1 MTTLGVRPG
10 LVAVAPPALGWQV
23 GAGSSGGGR
32 VVSTCAADRVQVI
45 LHDGQP
51 AGSKVVL
58 RLWGDGRIDISC
70 SAAPS
75 ALVVRQGL
83 VAPLPVIGGTSA
95 AEDVLEPGGVIAAF
109 SASFLEALPLES
121 VARFPL
127 VLGDC
132 IDPDALVREWAGELG
147 EDGAGTAV
155 VVARR
160 LPLS

>member
-1 MTTLGVRPG
+1 MTTVGLHPG
-10 LVAVAPPALGWQV
+10 LAAPAPSLAGWQV
-23 GAGSSGGGR
+23 STASGGRGRAVATSSGE
-32 VVSTCAADRVQVI
+32 RVQVI

-58 RLWGDGRIDISC
+58 RLWSDGRVDVAC

-75 ALVVRQGL
+75 ALVVRHGL
-83 VAPLPVIGGTSA
+83 VAPLPMIGGTSA
-95 AEDVLEPGGVIAAF
+95 AEDLLEEGGVIAAF

-121 VARFPL
+121 VARMPL

-132 IDPDALVREWAGELG
+132 ADPDEVVRAWSAELSP
-147 EDGAGTAV
+147 DGAGTAV

-160 LPLS
+160 LAV